1 MYWEYLKYLEIRN
14 EITIKTMI
22 CAFINFK
29 ITFLI
34 KITTLQRIFQYVNL
48 THCTVLSSKSW
59 GTFTLITSIDVD
71 TGSSIQT
78 CIGIQALILVCK
90 IYQKKLIISIIIFFF
105 SNSWWVK
112 KVCVWLCTFVTEGTL
127 PLRGTDTLERPGGVN
142 TPGSML
148 TGVRQTLIDI

>member
-1 MYWEYLKYLEIRN
+1 MKLLSRQW
-14 EITIKTMI
+14 
-22 CAFINFK
+22 FVFFK
-29 ITFLI
+29 FLI

-90 IYQKKLIISIIIFFF
+90 ISKTIFIRKKLIISIIIFFF

-127 PLRGTDTLERPGGVN
+127 PLRGTDTLERPGGVD